1 MKKKSSD
8 EARAQADLLCSGSVD
23 VIQENDLYDRLKKSI
38 DENKPL
44 RIKLGVDPTSPYLHL
59 GHTVLFQKMKQ
70 FQDLGHEVIFLIGDF
85 TGMIG
90 DPSGRSQM
98 RIPLSREQV
107 LKNAE
112 TYKTQIFK
120 ILNPDETTIRF
131 NSEWMGKMSAGD
143 LIDLASKYTV
153 ARIIERDD
161 FQKRFNAKYPIGI
174 HEFLY
179 PLIQG
184 YDSVVLKADVE
195 LGGTDQK
202 FNLLVGR
209 ALQKLDGQVQQVV
222 LTMPLLEGTDGV
234 RKMSKSFGNEIALES
249 KPSDMFGKI
258 MSVSDELMQRFY
270 ELLTDISFDKVQQ
283 LHPMKA
289 KLNLA
294 ALLVERF
301 HGPEDARKA
310 KDQFDVTVGRKA
322 PGGQALELKLSLAPK
337 RLIDLLYEQAW
348 TKSKGEARR
357 LVQQGAVEL
366 DGKKISDP
374 NYEIFP
380 VKGERF
386 DLKVG
391 KKIRYT
397 LKG

>member
-1 MKKKSSD
+1 MEKNMHDAKAQ
-8 EARAQADLLCSGSVD
+8 EALLCGGAVEVLQQD
-23 VIQENDLYDRLKKSI
+23 DFLERIKKSI
-38 DENKPL
+38 SESKPL
-44 RIKLGVDPTSPYLHL
+44 RIKMGVDPTTPYLHL

-98 RIPLSREQV
+98 RVPLTPEQV
-107 LKNAE
+107 TKNAE
-112 TYKTQIFK
+112 TYKEQIFK
-120 ILNPDETTIRF
+120 ILDPDKTEIRF
-131 NSEWMGKMSAGD
+131 NSEWMGEMSAVD

-153 ARIIERDD
+153 ARMIERDD

-209 ALQKLDGQVQQVV
+209 ALQKINGQPQQVV
-222 LTMPLLEGTDGV
+222 LTMPLLEGCDGV
-234 RKMSKSFGNEIALES
+234 RKMSKSFGNEIALEA

-258 MSVSDELMQRFY
+258 MSISDKLMHRFY
-270 ELLTDISFDKVQQ
+270 ELLTEVSLEEVRKI
-283 LHPMKA
+283 HPMEA

-294 ALLVERF
+294 LLLVGRF
-301 HGPEDARKA
+301 HGTVLAHEA
-310 KDQFDVTVGRKA
+310 KDQFDVTVGRKNSS
-322 PGGQALELKLSLAPK
+322 GHVLELKLSLTPK
-337 RLIDLLYEQAW
+337 RVIDLICEQAW

-357 LVQQGAVEL
+357 LVQQGAVEIN
-366 DGKKISDP
+366 GKKITDP
-374 NYEIFP
+374 NYEI
-380 VKGERF
+380 VLSKGERF

-391 KKIRYT
+391 KKIRYS
-397 LKG
+397 LVL

>member
-1 MKKKSSD
+1 MNEKIWGD
-8 EARAQADLLCSGSVD
+8 ARAQEALLCGGAVEVLQQD
-23 VIQENDLYDRLKKSI
+23 DFLERLKKSI
-38 DENKPL
+38 RESKPL
-44 RIKLGVDPTSPYLHL
+44 RIKMGVDPTTPYLHL

-98 RIPLSREQV
+98 RVPLSREQV
-107 LKNAE
+107 IKNAE
-112 TYKTQIFK
+112 TYKEQIFK
-120 ILNPDETTIRF
+120 ILDPDKTTIRF

-143 LIDLASKYTV
+143 LIDLASRYTV
-153 ARIIERDD
+153 ARMIERDD
-161 FQKRFNAKYPIGI
+161 FQKRFNEKHPIGI
-174 HEFLY
+174 HEFIY

-209 ALQKLDGQVQQVV
+209 SLQKLDGQPQQVV
-222 LTMPLLEGTDGV
+222 LTMPLLEGCDGV
-234 RKMSKSFGNEIALES
+234 RKMSKSYGNEIALEGN
-249 KPSDMFGKI
+249 PSDMFGKI
-258 MSVSDELMQRFY
+258 MSVSDKLMFRFY
-270 ELLTDISFDKVQQ
+270 ELLTDVSLEDIRK
-283 LHPMKA
+283 LHPMEA

-294 ALLVERF
+294 SLLVTRF
-301 HGPEDARKA
+301 HGTLRAYEAR
-310 KDQFDVTVGRKA
+310 DQFDITVGRKN
-322 PGGQALELKLSLAPK
+322 PGGHGLELKLSSSPK
-337 RLIDLLYEQAW
+337 RVIDLLYEQAW

-357 LVQQGAVEL
+357 LVHQGAVEL
-366 DGKKISDP
+366 NGKKITDP
-374 NYEIFP
+374 NYEIVP

-397 LKG
+397 LVG

>member
-1 MKKKSSD
+1 MIKKTSV
-8 EARAQADLLCSGSVD
+8 EAKAQEALLCRGAVE
-23 VIQENDLYDRLKKSI
+23 VIQRDNFLEKLNKSI
-38 DENKPL
+38 VENKPL
-44 RIKLGVDPTSPYLHL
+44 RIKLGVDPTAPYLHL

-98 RIPLSREQV
+98 RVPLTPEQV
-107 LKNAE
+107 TKNAE
-112 TYKTQIFK
+112 TYKEQIFK
-120 ILNPDETTIRF
+120 ILDPDKTEIRY
-131 NSEWMGKMSAGD
+131 NSEWMGEMSAVD

-209 ALQKLDGQVQQVV
+209 ALQKMDGQPQQVV

-234 RKMSKSFGNEIALES
+234 RKMSKSFGNEIALEG

-258 MSVSDELMQRFY
+258 MSVSDKLMHRFY
-270 ELLTDISFDKVQQ
+270 ELLTEVSLDELRNI
-283 LHPMKA
+283 HPMEA
-289 KLNLA
+289 KLKLA
-294 ALLVERF
+294 SLLVNRF
-301 HGPEDARKA
+301 HGADHAREA
-310 KDQFDVTVGRKA
+310 ADQFDVTVGRKA
-322 PGGQALELKLSLAPK
+322 PGGHELELKLSLTPK
-337 RLIDLLYEQAW
+337 RVIDLLYEQAW

-366 DGKKISDP
+366 NGNKITDP
-374 NYEIFP
+374 NYEIIP

-397 LKG
+397 LTG